1 MELKKQ
7 KQQRKKKNKMKIT
20 LGTKD
25 LEKIVK
31 DYAHTNYPGKD
42 IQVAITNKRN
52 GVDVVIDLEE
62 QEINETEDSC
72 VPDFGWAQKEEVSRS
87 IDGNQEEDIQL

>member
-1 MELKKQ
+1 
-7 KQQRKKKNKMKIT
+7 MKIT

-31 DYAHTNYPGKD
+31 DYAHTNYPGKG

-52 GVDVVIDLEE
+52 GVEVAIDLEE
-62 QEINETEDSC
+62 LEVCETEDSC
-72 VPDFGWAQKEEVSRS
+72 EPNYPVTSEEEVSRN
-87 IDGNQEEDIQL
+87 IDDNQEEGSNF

>member
-1 MELKKQ
+1 
-7 KQQRKKKNKMKIT
+7 MKIT

-52 GVDVVIDLEE
+52 GVEVVIDFEE
-62 QEINETEDSC
+62 PETSETEDSC
-72 VPDFGWAQKEEVSRS
+72 EPNCPVASREEVSRN
-87 IDGNQEEDIQL
+87 IDDNQEEGSDF

>member
-1 MELKKQ
+1 
-7 KQQRKKKNKMKIT
+7 MKIT

-31 DYAHTNYPGKD
+31 DYANTNYPGKD

-52 GVDVVIDLEE
+52 GVEVVIDLEE
-62 QEINETEDSC
+62 PEVCVCEDAC
-72 VPDFGWAQKEEVSRS
+72 APDFGYEQKGEVIR
-87 IDGNQEEDIQL
+87 DTDDTQEEGSDF

>member
-1 MELKKQ
+1 
-7 KQQRKKKNKMKIT
+7 MKIT

-62 QEINETEDSC
+62 QEIDETEDSC

-87 IDGNQEEDIQL
+87 IDGNQEEDTQH

>member
-1 MELKKQ
+1 
-7 KQQRKKKNKMKIT
+7 MKIT

-42 IQVAITNKRN
+42 INVAITNKRN
-52 GVDVVIDLEE
+52 GVEVVIDL
-62 QEINETEDSC
+62 QEPEASETEDSC
-72 VPDFGWAQKEEVSRS
+72 VQDFGWK
-87 IDGNQEEDIQL
+87 EDIDFIRDSDETQQEGSDF

>member
-1 MELKKQ
+1 
-7 KQQRKKKNKMKIT
+7 MKIT

-42 IQVAITNKRN
+42 IKVAITNKRN
-52 GVDVVIDLEE
+52 GVEVVIDLEE
-62 QEINETEDSC
+62 PEFVEDKDSC
-72 VPDFGWAQKEEVSRS
+72 VPDFEWTQKEEVSRN
-87 IDGNQEEDIQL
+87 IDDNQEEGSNY

>member
-1 MELKKQ
+1 
-7 KQQRKKKNKMKIT
+7 MKIT

-31 DYAHTNYPGKD
+31 DYAYTNYPGKD

-52 GVDVVIDLEE
+52 GVEVVIDLEE
-62 QEINETEDSC
+62 PEVNKTEDVC
-72 VPDFGWAQKEEVSRS
+72 AADFELAQKKKLAEILMTIKKKVLTIKQNFIE
-87 IDGNQEEDIQL
+87 I

>member
-1 MELKKQ
+1 
-7 KQQRKKKNKMKIT
+7 MKIT

-52 GVDVVIDLEE
+52 GVEVVINLEE
-62 QEINETEDSC
+62 
-72 VPDFGWAQKEEVSRS
+72 PD
-87 IDGNQEEDIQL
+87 L

>member
-1 MELKKQ
+1 
-7 KQQRKKKNKMKIT
+7 MKIT

-52 GVDVVIDLEE
+52 GVEVVIDLEE
-62 QEINETEDSC
+62 PETEDPC
-72 VPDFGWAQKEEVSRS
+72 EVEEVSRDADD
-87 IDGNQEEDIQL
+87 IQEEGSNF

>member
-1 MELKKQ
+1 
-7 KQQRKKKNKMKIT
+7 MKIT

-42 IQVAITNKRN
+42 IQVSITNKRN
-52 GVDVVIDLEE
+52 GVEVVIDLEE
-62 QEINETEDSC
+62 PESCETEDVC
-72 VPDFGWAQKEEVSRS
+72 AAYFELAQKEEVSRDV
-87 IDGNQEEDIQL
+87 DGNQQESSDF

>member
-42 IQVAITNKRN
+42 INVAITNKRN
-52 GVDVVIDLEE
+52 GVEVVIDLEE
-62 QEINETEDSC
+62 PEASETEDSC
-72 VPDFGWAQKEEVSRS
+72 GPNYPIASREEVSRDS
-87 IDGNQEEDIQL
+87 DETQEEGSDF

>member
-1 MELKKQ
+1 
-7 KQQRKKKNKMKIT
+7 MKIT

-31 DYAHTNYPGKD
+31 GYAHINYPGKD

-62 QEINETEDSC
+62 PEVCETEDSC
-72 VPDFGWAQKEEVSRS
+72 GPNYPVASGEEVSRN
-87 IDGNQEEDIQL
+87 IDDNQEESSDF

>member
-1 MELKKQ
+1 
-7 KQQRKKKNKMKIT
+7 MKIT

-52 GVDVVIDLEE
+52 GVEVVIDLEE
-62 QEINETEDSC
+62 PEFVEDKDSC
-72 VPDFGWAQKEEVSRS
+72 GSNYPIASGEEVSRN
-87 IDGNQEEDIQL
+87 IDDNQKEGSSF

>member
-1 MELKKQ
+1 
-7 KQQRKKKNKMKIT
+7 MKIT

-52 GVDVVIDLEE
+52 GVEVVIDL
-62 QEINETEDSC
+62 QEPEVCGCEDSC
-72 VPDFGWAQKEEVSRS
+72 APDYPVACGEEVSRN
-87 IDGNQEEDIQL
+87 IDDNQEEDIQL

>member
-1 MELKKQ
+1 
-7 KQQRKKKNKMKIT
+7 MKIT

-52 GVDVVIDLEE
+52 GVEVVIDLEE
-62 QEINETEDSC
+62 PEVNQTEDVC
-72 VPDFGWAQKEEVSRS
+72 AADFELAQKEEVSKAV
-87 IDGNQEEDIQL
+87 DDNQEEGSDFQAKFY

>member
-1 MELKKQ
+1 
-7 KQQRKKKNKMKIT
+7 MKIT

-52 GVDVVIDLEE
+52 GVEVVIDLEE
-62 QEINETEDSC
+62 PEVCETEDSC
-72 VPDFGWAQKEEVSRS
+72 EQVRHIPVEVEVDEN
-87 IDGNQEEDIQL
+87 IDENQEEGSNF

>member
-1 MELKKQ
+1 
-7 KQQRKKKNKMKIT
+7 MKIT

-31 DYAHTNYPGKD
+31 DYANTNYPGKD

-52 GVDVVIDLEE
+52 GVEVVIDLEE
-62 QEINETEDSC
+62 PEADKTEYVC
-72 VPDFGWAQKEEVSRS
+72 VQDFGYEQKGEVIRDS
-87 IDGNQEEDIQL
+87 DDTQQEGSDF

>member
-1 MELKKQ
+1 
-7 KQQRKKKNKMKIT
+7 MKIT

-52 GVDVVIDLEE
+52 GVEVVIDLEE
-62 QEINETEDSC
+62 PEVCETEDSC
-72 VPDFGWAQKEEVSRS
+72 GPNYPIASGEEVIR
-87 IDGNQEEDIQL
+87 DTDDTQEEGSDF

>member
-1 MELKKQ
+1 
-7 KQQRKKKNKMKIT
+7 MKIT

-31 DYAHTNYPGKD
+31 DYAHTNYPGKG

-52 GVDVVIDLEE
+52 GVEVVIDLEE
-62 QEINETEDSC
+62 LGFVKDKDTCD
-72 VPDFGWAQKEEVSRS
+72 PDFELEQKEEVSRDADD
-87 IDGNQEEDIQL
+87 IQEEDIQL

>member
-31 DYAHTNYPGKD
+31 NYAHTNYPGKD
-42 IQVAITNKRN
+42 INVAITNKRN
-52 GVDVVIDLEE
+52 GVEVVIDLEE
-62 QEINETEDSC
+62 PEVYDKDSC
-72 VPDFGWAQKEEVSRS
+72 EPNYPIASGEEVSRN
-87 IDGNQEEDIQL
+87 IDDNQEEGSDF

>member
-1 MELKKQ
+1 
-7 KQQRKKKNKMKIT
+7 MKIT

-42 IQVAITNKRN
+42 INVAITNKRN
-52 GVDVVIDLEE
+52 GVEVVIDLEE
-62 QEINETEDSC
+62 PEVAETEDTC
-72 VPDFGWAQKEEVSRS
+72 EQVTNMPDEEEVSRN
-87 IDGNQEEDIQL
+87 IDDNQEEGSNY

>member
-1 MELKKQ
+1 
-7 KQQRKKKNKMKIT
+7 MKIT

-52 GVDVVIDLEE
+52 GVEVVIDLEE
-62 QEINETEDSC
+62 PEKCEAENEDACEQVTNM
-72 VPDFGWAQKEEVSRS
+72 PDEEEVYEN
-87 IDGNQEEDIQL
+87 IDDNQEEDSNF

>member
-1 MELKKQ
+1 
-7 KQQRKKKNKMKIT
+7 MKIT

-52 GVDVVIDLEE
+52 GVEVVIDLEE
-62 QEINETEDSC
+62 PEVCETEDSC
-72 VPDFGWAQKEEVSRS
+72 GPNYPVASEEEVDGN
-87 IDGNQEEDIQL
+87 IDDNQEEDIQL

>member
-1 MELKKQ
+1 
-7 KQQRKKKNKMKIT
+7 MKIT

-42 IQVAITNKRN
+42 INVAITNKRN
-52 GVDVVIDLEE
+52 GVEVVIDLEE
-62 QEINETEDSC
+62 PEASETEDSC
-72 VPDFGWAQKEEVSRS
+72 VPDFGLAQKEEVSRS
-87 IDGNQEEDIQL
+87 IDGNQEEDTQH

>member
-1 MELKKQ
+1 
-7 KQQRKKKNKMKIT
+7 MKIT

-52 GVDVVIDLEE
+52 GVEVVIDLEE
-62 QEINETEDSC
+62 PDLRDCEDCEDANEPNFELN
-72 VPDFGWAQKEEVSRS
+72 QKEEVSRN
-87 IDGNQEEDIQL
+87 IDDNQEEGSNF

>member
-1 MELKKQ
+1 
-7 KQQRKKKNKMKIT
+7 MKIT

-52 GVDVVIDLEE
+52 GVEVVIDLEE
-62 QEINETEDSC
+62 PEVNHTEDSC
-72 VPDFGWAQKEEVSRS
+72 VPDFEWTQKEEVSRAA
-87 IDGNQEEDIQL
+87 DENQQEGSDF

>member
-1 MELKKQ
+1 
-7 KQQRKKKNKMKIT
+7 MKIT

-52 GVDVVIDLEE
+52 GVEVVIDLEE
-62 QEINETEDSC
+62 PEICETEDSC
-72 VPDFGWAQKEEVSRS
+72 VPNFEWTQKEEVSRN
-87 IDGNQEEDIQL
+87 IDDNQEEGSDF

>member
-1 MELKKQ
+1 
-7 KQQRKKKNKMKIT
+7 MKIT

-52 GVDVVIDLEE
+52 GVEVVIDLEE
-62 QEINETEDSC
+62 PEGYWKLKIL
-72 VPDFGWAQKEEVSRS
+72 V
-87 IDGNQEEDIQL
+87 NQIIL

>member
-1 MELKKQ
+1 
-7 KQQRKKKNKMKIT
+7 MKIT

-31 DYAHTNYPGKD
+31 DYANMNYPGKD

-52 GVDVVIDLEE
+52 GIEVVIDLEE
-62 QEINETEDSC
+62 
-72 VPDFGWAQKEEVSRS
+72 PEVSRWEGPCEPDFACEQKGEVIRDS
-87 IDGNQEEDIQL
+87 DETPQEGSDF

>member
-1 MELKKQ
+1 
-7 KQQRKKKNKMKIT
+7 MKIT

-52 GVDVVIDLEE
+52 GVEVVIDLEE
-62 QEINETEDSC
+62 PEASETEDSC
-72 VPDFGWAQKEEVSRS
+72 EPNYPVASTEEVSR
-87 IDGNQEEDIQL
+87 DVDENQQEGSDF

>member
-1 MELKKQ
+1 
-7 KQQRKKKNKMKIT
+7 MKIT

-31 DYAHTNYPGKD
+31 DYANMNYPGKD

-52 GVDVVIDLEE
+52 GVEVVIDL
-62 QEINETEDSC
+62 QEPEVCGCEDACAPNYPVASAED
-72 VPDFGWAQKEEVSRS
+72 VNRS
-87 IDGNQEEDIQL
+87 IDDNQEEGSNF

>member
-1 MELKKQ
+1 
-7 KQQRKKKNKMKIT
+7 MKIT

-52 GVDVVIDLEE
+52 GVEVVIDLEE
-62 QEINETEDSC
+62 PEVSRCEDTC
-72 VPDFGWAQKEEVSRS
+72 VPDFGYEQKGEVIGDS
-87 IDGNQEEDIQL
+87 DETQQEGSDF

>member
-1 MELKKQ
+1 
-7 KQQRKKKNKMKIT
+7 MKIT

-31 DYAHTNYPGKD
+31 DYAHMNYPGKD

-52 GVDVVIDLEE
+52 
-62 QEINETEDSC
+62 
-72 VPDFGWAQKEEVSRS
+72 
-87 IDGNQEEDIQL
+87 

>member
-1 MELKKQ
+1 
-7 KQQRKKKNKMKIT
+7 MKIT

-52 GVDVVIDLEE
+52 GVEVVIDLEE
-62 QEINETEDSC
+62 PEVCETEDSC
-72 VPDFGWAQKEEVSRS
+72 GPNYPVASEEEDSCE
-87 IDGNQEEDIQL
+87 IDDDQEEGSNF

>member
-42 IQVAITNKRN
+42 INVAITNKRN

-62 QEINETEDSC
+62 PEINETEDSC

-87 IDGNQEEDIQL
+87 IDGNQEEDTQH

>member
-1 MELKKQ
+1 
-7 KQQRKKKNKMKIT
+7 MKIT

-52 GVDVVIDLEE
+52 GVEVVIDLEE
-62 QEINETEDSC
+62 PEAYETEDSC
-72 VPDFGWAQKEEVSRS
+72 EPDYPIASGEEVSRN
-87 IDGNQEEDIQL
+87 IDDTQEEGSNF